1 MLILKY
7 FQIILSVIILLSL
20 SACNLN
26 QDDFEQELTVTE
38 KTAKLL
44 EAENRFGLELFREVY
59 AWETEYQNIMISPLS
74 VSLALAI
81 TYNGANGETKTAME
95 KTLKVYGLTPDDINQ
110 SYYDLVKALQSL
122 DPKVLMDIANAIFY
136 RDDFKVE
143 DDFIKLNRQFYDAEV
158 SALDF
163 GSPDALNTIN
173 GWVAEKTHDKIKTIL
188 DRITR
193 DQVMFLLNAIYF
205 KGIWQKEFN
214 SESTENL
221 NFFLEDG
228 TSVVTETMQR
238 LDTLPYTKNELF
250 SAVQVSYGKGNY
262 NMFVFLPEPD
272 KNIGDIIDHLKE
284 DNWEDWMNSFEETQ
298 SVDIKLPRFKYAYE
312 IKMNEVLTKMGMGI
326 AFTPAADFTG
336 INKNGGLMIGFVKH
350 KSFVE
355 VNEEGTEAAAVTMV
369 AIERTSTSTGP
380 EKVPFYVNR
389 PFVYAITEKD
399 TGAILF
405 MGTVKNPTLD

>member
-1 MLILKY
+1 MSKLKY
-7 FQIILSVIILLSL
+7 IQVLFLLMVL
-20 SACNLN
+20 FGISACDLN
-26 QDDFEQELTVTE
+26 KNDFEQELTITE
-38 KTAKLL
+38 KTARLL
-44 EAENRFGLELFREVY
+44 EAENQFGLELFREVY
-59 AWETEYQNIMISPLS
+59 AWETEYQNIMVSPLS
-74 VSLALAI
+74 VSLALAM

-110 SYYDLVKALQSL
+110 SYYDLVNALQSL
-122 DPKVLMDIANAIFY
+122 DPKVLMEIANAIFY
-136 RDDFKVE
+136 RDDFEVE
-143 DDFIKLNRQFYDAEV
+143 EDFINLNKQFYDAKI
-158 SALDF
+158 SGLDF

-214 SESTENL
+214 TESTEEL
-221 NFFLEDG
+221 SFYLENG
-228 TSVVTETMQR
+228 TSIITETMQR
-238 LDTLPYTKNELF
+238 LDTLPYAKNELF
-250 SAVQVSYGKGNY
+250 SAVQFSYGSGNY
-262 NMFVFLPEPD
+262 NMFVFLPETD
-272 KNIGDIIDHLKE
+272 KNIGDIVEKLNE
-284 DNWEDWMNSFEETQ
+284 ENWKNWMESFEETQ
-298 SVDIKLPRFKYAYE
+298 SVDIKFPRFKYAYE
-312 IKMNEVLTKMGMGI
+312 IKLNDVLSKMGMEI

-350 KSFVE
+350 KSFIE
-355 VNEEGTEAAAVTMV
+355 VNEEGTEAAAVTVV

-405 MGTVKNPTLD
+405 MGTVKNPSLD